1 MHRGTTGE
9 LRYHRD
15 FPSRA
20 LGNRRNLTVYLPPGY
35 DPDRGRRCPV
45 LYLHD
50 GQNLF
55 DAARSPSGVSWD
67 AHVTAERLILS
78 RRIPPVI
85 LVGIDNTPDRLDEY
99 TPCPDRGEGAGGR
112 GGLYGRFLADEVKP
126 FIDRRYRTRP
136 GRAHTGVAGS
146 SLGGLVSLTIV
157 REHPGRFGLCGL
169 LSPSL
174 WWARARVLRELG
186 RDPGWLRGVRFWV
199 DAGTREGGRG
209 SGFPRGVTH
218 VRRLVR
224 HFDAA
229 GLVRGRDY
237 ACEEV
242 AGGEHNEAA
251 WAARFDRVLLFFFGR
266 SGSAVRGR
274 GAGGAG

>member
-1 MHRGTTGE
+1 MDSPRHRAGGE
-9 LRYHRD
+9 LRYHGD

-20 LGNRRNLTVYLPPGY
+20 LGNRRGLTVYLPPGY
-35 DPDRGRRCPV
+35 DAARKRRYPV

-55 DAARSPSGVSWD
+55 DPADAASGVTWD
-67 AHVTAERLILS
+67 AHTTAERLIRA

-85 LVGIDNTPDRLDEY
+85 LVGIDHTPDRVNEY
-99 TPCPDRGEGAGGR
+99 TPCPDPGEGAGG
-112 GGLYGRFLADEVKP
+112 GGGPYARFLVEEVKP

-136 GRAHTGVAGS
+136 GRRHAGVAGS

-157 REHPGRFGLCGL
+157 REHRERFGLCGL

-174 WWARARVLRELG
+174 WWCRARVLRELE
-186 RDPGWLRGVRFWV
+186 RDAGWLKGVRFWV
-199 DAGTREGGRG
+199 DVGLREGGRG
-209 SGFPRGVTH
+209 SGYPRGVTH
-218 VRRLVR
+218 TRRLVR
-224 HFDAA
+224 QFDAA

-237 ACEEV
+237 AYYEI

-251 WAARFDRVLLFFFGR
+251 WAARFDRVLLFLFGR
-266 SGSAVRGR
+266 PG
-274 GAGGAG
+274 